1 MRTFI
6 IKANTAV
13 TSPDFSLKDLPGTGG
28 RIDLL
33 CRFLNSAFLLSH
45 GIRKDVRVFMTLY
58 GKPNPPKTIHF
69 EGPKLK
75 VRLNPDERS
84 TALILKK
91 ALEVGKDLR
100 EPTKEVEVLPGLYVS
115 KMTFED
121 VVRRVMKDSK
131 LYYHLVEDGRP
142 ITEIEFPQNPAFV
155 LGDHLGLGKE
165 DERFLEGIAE
175 KVRVGRKSYLASHV
189 VAFVNIWLDGM

>member
-6 IKANTAV
+6 LKANTAV

-100 EPTKEVEVLPGLYVS
+100 EPTKEVEVFPGVYVS
-115 KMTFED
+115 NMTFED
-121 VVRRVMKDSK
+121 VVRRVMKDST
-131 LYYHLVEDGRP
+131 LYYLVEDGRP
-142 ITEIEFPQNPAFV
+142 ITEVEFPQNPAFV
-155 LGDHLGLGKE
+155 LGDHIGLSKE

-175 KVRVGRKSYLASHV
+175 KVRVGRRSYLASHV

>member
-6 IKANTAV
+6 LKANTAV

-69 EGPKLK
+69 EGPRLK

-84 TALILKK
+84 TALILRK
-91 ALEVGKDLR
+91 AFEVGKDLR
-100 EPTKEVEVLPGLYVS
+100 EPSKEVEVLPGIYVS
-115 KMTFED
+115 NMTFED
-121 VVRRVMKDSK
+121 VVRKVMKDSK
-131 LYYHLVEDGRP
+131 LYYLVEYGRP
-142 ITEIEFPQNPAFV
+142 ITEVEFPQNPAFV
-155 LGDHLGLGKE
+155 LGDHLGLSKE
-165 DERFLEGIAE
+165 DERFLEDIAE

-189 VAFVNIWLDGM
+189 VSFVNIWLDGM

>member
-6 IKANTAV
+6 LKANTAI

-45 GIRKDVRVFMTLY
+45 GIRKDVRVFITLY

-84 TALILKK
+84 TSLILKK

-100 EPTKEVEVLPGLYVS
+100 EPTKEVEVFPGVYVS
-115 KMTFED
+115 NMTFED
-121 VVRRVMKDSK
+121 VVRRSMKDST
-131 LYYHLVEDGRP
+131 LYYLVEDGRP

-175 KVRVGRKSYLASHV
+175 KVRVGRRSYLASHV